1 MSEQNKKIA
10 LITGANRGIG
20 FETARQL
27 GQKGIKVLIGA
38 RSEDAG
44 KEAEAKLQ
52 NENFDAEFVLLD
64 VDNAETHK
72 SAAKHVE
79 EKYGKLDILINN
91 AGIYIDENEN
101 GSAGI
106 KAGELPVP
114 VQASRTSQEIFRK
127 TFDTNFFNT
136 IAVTQEFI
144 PLLKKSDAGRIVFL
158 SSGLGSLNLHSDPA
172 SPIYNWKV
180 PAYDISKTALNG
192 YAVHLAYELKDT
204 PIKVNA
210 AHPGSVLTDMNANGE
225 LSVEEGA
232 KTSVDLATLPANGY
246 TGKFIHLGSE
256 LPW

>member
-27 GQKGIKVLIGA
+27 AQQGFRVLLGA
-38 RSEDAG
+38 RSGESG
-44 KEAEAKLQ
+44 KEAEAKLK
-52 NENFDAEFVLLD
+52 NEGFEAEFVLLD
-64 VDNAETHK
+64 VDDKQTHE
-72 SAAKHVE
+72 SAAKLIDE
-79 EKYGKLDILINN
+79 NYGKLDVLINN
-91 AGIYIDENEN
+91 AAIAIDETEN
-101 GSAGI
+101 GGYVA
-106 KAGELPVP
+106 
-114 VQASRTSQEIFRK
+114 ASKTSDEIFRK

-136 IAVTQEFI
+136 IAVTQKFV

-158 SSGLGSLNLHSDPA
+158 SSGLGSLNLHSDPE
-172 SPIYNWKV
+172 SPIYNYKV

-210 AHPGSVLTDMNANGE
+210 AHPGSVVTDMNRNGE
-225 LSVEEGA
+225 LPVEEGA
-232 KTSVDLATLPANGY
+232 KTSVALATLPADGF
-246 TGKFIHLGSE
+246 TGKFIHLGDE

>member
-27 GQKGIKVLIGA
+27 GQQGVKVLVGA
-38 RSEDAG
+38 RTEENG
-44 KEAEAKLQ
+44 REAEAKLKA
-52 NENFDAEFVLLD
+52 EGFDAEFVLLD
-64 VDNAETHK
+64 VDDAKTHE
-72 SAAKHVE
+72 SAAKYVE
-79 EKYGKLDILINN
+79 ENYGKLDIIINN
-91 AGIYIDENEN
+91 AAINIDGNQD
-101 GSAGI
+101 G
-106 KAGELPVP
+106 VY
-114 VQASRTSQEIFRK
+114 VQASKTTPDVFRK

-136 IAVTQEFI
+136 IAVTQEFV
-144 PLLKKSDAGRIVFL
+144 PLIKKSDAGRIVFL
-158 SSGLGSLNLHSDPA
+158 SSGLGSLSLHSDPN

-210 AHPGSVLTDMNANGE
+210 AHPGSVVTDMNARGDIQ
-225 LSVEEGA
+225 VEEGA
-232 KTSVDLATLPANGY
+232 KTSVDLATLPAEGY
-246 TGKFIHLGSE
+246 TGKFIHLGNE